1 MDISAEDLEFLKH
14 LETTDPEF
22 VQQYMGGTMPSSEKT
37 ITVRMCAQ
45 RLGVCQNTVLKQIHS
60 GNLKADFFE
69 NRWMIKESD
78 LQKYLASGNVARGR
92 GGNSSRQ
99 TRKPTESTMKPNGHL
114 YTKATSQNVT
124 DFLHSW
130 HRNTSAG
137 FSLVTICR
145 DFNRVSEVPVTEVQM
160 SGILSS
166 LRRKDIVIRKGKGI
180 YQVSPSIIENTKQDD
195 PVADVASADVMP
207 EPAIIAPDG
216 RRGVIFKKKERQAV
230 ENFILENADPT
241 EDFVFSIN
249 DIAKKN
255 RQMDRKKI
263 GKACNN
269 MCYLGK
275 LTKGRSL
282 GEYICLATQLKDIPA
297 APEASVVAE
306 SRPVVADAISP
317 AKSDVMDKVKTIM
330 DSNFDESLKLEI
342 LRKFLS

>member
-1 MDISAEDLEFLKH
+1 
-14 LETTDPEF
+14 
-22 VQQYMGGTMPSSEKT
+22 
-37 ITVRMCAQ
+37 
-45 RLGVCQNTVLKQIHS
+45 
-60 GNLKADFFE
+60 
-69 NRWMIKESD
+69 
-78 LQKYLASGNVARGR
+78 
-92 GGNSSRQ
+92 
-99 TRKPTESTMKPNGHL
+99 
-114 YTKATSQNVT
+114 
-124 DFLHSW
+124 
-130 HRNTSAG
+130 
-137 FSLVTICR
+137 
-145 DFNRVSEVPVTEVQM
+145 M

-195 PVADVASADVMP
+195 PVADVASNDVMP

-216 RRGVIFKKKERQAV
+216 RRRIIFKKKERQAV

-297 APEASVVAE
+297 APEA
-306 SRPVVADAISP
+306 PVVADAISP